1 MDCLGELGGRDE
13 EEVKRGP
20 ELFFDQDVGIERF
33 YHGRMCGCVDGRF
46 GLIRE
51 ILRVLELVVSGA
63 ILSAYETIEREIYVY
78 LQAVRNEMLVYIL
91 LVEKCEVKKFSAVL
105 KPGPD
110 VEIHIGG
117 FEAILSTTSEL

>member
-13 EEVKRGP
+13 EEVRRGL

-51 ILRVLELVVSGA
+51 ILRVLELVVSAA
-63 ILSAYETIEREIYVY
+63 ILLAHETYEREVYMY
-78 LQAVRNEMLVYIL
+78 LQPVKNEMLVYIL
-91 LVEKCEVKKFSAVL
+91 FVENCEVKKFSAVL
-105 KPGPD
+105 NQAPM
-110 VEIHIGG
+110 
-117 FEAILSTTSEL
+117 